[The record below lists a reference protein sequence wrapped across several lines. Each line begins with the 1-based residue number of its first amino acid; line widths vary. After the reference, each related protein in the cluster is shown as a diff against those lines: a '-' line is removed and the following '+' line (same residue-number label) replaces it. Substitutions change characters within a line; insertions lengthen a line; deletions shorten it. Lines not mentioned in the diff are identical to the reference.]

1 MKNVSTTYS
10 LKYYPKAFDRGIIE
24 QAIREL

>member
-10 LKYYPKAFDRGIIE
+10 LKYYPKASDRGIIE
-24 QAIREL
+24 QAIREI

>member
-10 LKYYPKAFDRGIIE
+10 LKYFPKAPDREIIE
-24 QAIREL
+24 QAIREI